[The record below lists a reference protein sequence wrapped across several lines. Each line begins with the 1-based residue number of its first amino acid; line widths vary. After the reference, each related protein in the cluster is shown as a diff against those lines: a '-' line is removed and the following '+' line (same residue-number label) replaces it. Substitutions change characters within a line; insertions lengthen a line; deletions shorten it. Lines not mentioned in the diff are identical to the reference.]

1 MDREDIFSLSR
12 EIDDVLDAAKS
23 TVEEMQVFKVEPSP
37 ELIVMAKILER
48 GTLEIDE
55 AANRI
60 LDIIVKFEQAISIT
74 FYNFKTQS

>member
-1 MDREDIFSLSR
+1 LDREDIFSLSR
-12 EIDDVLDAAKS
+12 EIDDVLAAAKS
-23 TVEEMQVFKVEPSP
+23 TIEEMQVFKAEPSP

-60 LDIIVKFEQAISIT
+60 LDIIVKFE
-74 FYNFKTQS
+74 